1 MRKHFSGYS
10 QAETAAFLK
19 QTGLLLE
26 AGLPLSKVLE
36 LLEEKYPHLSLG
48 RVIGEIEAGKS
59 FSQAVSSLK
68 VSQPVVNQIS
78 AGEENGSLGSSL
90 RQAAANIEKGLAF
103 RRELFRSLMYPAA
116 VFGLSLLLLL
126 GLIFVILPSFSQ
138 LFSDNNLPLPLL
150 TRILIDLPNYSWL
163 MAGGLLAG
171 FLLLLKTG
179 KDDRA
184 KIKFAIYRD
193 LQLAGFLNALG
204 QQIKG
209 ATPILRALA
218 GSDGVCD
225 NNYRKAARSVYQRV
239 ENGESLSQ
247 AFSRFPA
254 LFPRNVCQLLSVG
267 EESGKLGEMLLAA
280 AEFYQN
286 EAEARLKN
294 ILAVIEP
301 ASTLLV
307 GGVVGVVALAM
318 MLPLFSMINSLL

>member
-1 MRKHFSGYS
+1 MLKSFSKYS
-10 QAETAAFLK
+10 QAELAAFLK

-26 AGLPLSKVLE
+26 AGLPLSKVM
-36 LLEEKYPHLSLG
+36 LLLNEKYPRLYLDRLISG
-48 RVIGEIEAGKS
+48 IEQGKS
-59 FSQAVSSLK
+59 FSQALSSLK
-68 VSQPVVNQIS
+68 VGQHVVNQIS
-78 AGEENGSLGSSL
+78 AGEENGTLEFGL
-90 RQAAANIEKGLAF
+90 KQAAANIEKGLAF
-103 RRELFRSLMYPAA
+103 RQELFRSLMYPAA
-116 VFGLSLLLLL
+116 VLSLSLLLLL

-138 LFSDNNLPLPLL
+138 LFSDNNLPLPVL

-171 FLLLLKTG
+171 VLLLLKTG
-179 KDDRA
+179 REDGL

-193 LQLAGFLNALG
+193 LQLAGYLNALG
-204 QQIKG
+204 QQVKS

-218 GSDGVCD
+218 GNDGVCD

-254 LFPRNVCQLLSVG
+254 LFPKNVCQLLSVG
-267 EESGKLGEMLLAA
+267 EESGKLGEMLIAA